1 MVSRVYLIGF
11 MGAGKTTIGKYVAH
25 DMGWKYLDMDHLF
38 EEEQGCTISQYF
50 AEKGE
55 AAFRVEETNLLKKI
69 AQMDNVIV
77 STGGGTPCSDEN
89 IKIMRES
96 GTVIYINVEPEI
108 LRNRLA
114 SAKVNRPLLADK
126 TNEELLE
133 FIKGKLG
140 EREKYYRQAQ
150 LIVDGDKLPFS
161 SYKFLIEMSENN
173 D

>member
-11 MGAGKTTIGKYVAH
+11 MGAGKTTIGKYVAR
-25 DMGWKYLDMDHLF
+25 DMGWKYLDMDHIF
-38 EEEQGCTISQYF
+38 EQEQGCTISQYF

-55 AAFRVEETNLLKKI
+55 ASFRKEETKLLSRI
-69 AQMDNVIV
+69 AEMDNVIV

-89 IKIMRES
+89 INIMRNS

-108 LRNRLA
+108 LRDRLS
-114 SAKVNRPLLADK
+114 SAKAHRPLLANK
-126 TNEELLE
+126 TDEELLD
-133 FIKGKLG
+133 FIKGKLA
-140 EREKYYRQAQ
+140 ERDSFYRQAQ

-161 SYKFLIEMSENN
+161 SYKFLIEMSDNN